1 MRSRVIS
8 KMQVAPPMDCKDEI
22 TAGAYVVLPTSYRRA
37 TKVNERV
44 QGTYSLCTV
53 FFVIF
58 KYSAE
63 EIDMICQVI
72 DTI

>member
-1 MRSRVIS
+1 
-8 KMQVAPPMDCKDEI
+8 MQVAPPMDYEDEI
-22 TAGAYVVLPTSYRRA
+22 TAGPYFVLPTSYRWA
-37 TKVNERV
+37 TKSVERV
-44 QGTYSLCTV
+44 PGTYSLCTV